1 VSSLGLAIPNYERT
15 DNVIR
20 LVERHLEKGVV
31 DEIVV
36 CDDGSSSRTIE
47 SLRSRLPLSDD
58 RVRLIENREN
68 LGAFRNKARTV
79 AQCRSPWVV
88 LCDSDNWIDESY
100 IDRLRRLHDEASWS
114 TDTIYC
120 PIHARP
126 AFDFTEMRPRVVDDI
141 DGLRSL
147 LGHTT
152 GSVFLNTGNYLVP
165 RDAYV
170 RVARAA
176 PLFGLDPRRCFAA
189 DVVFFNILWIACGN
203 RLRCVEG
210 LAYEHS
216 HENADSFWRR
226 SRRRSKRF
234 IRQLRERIDDTVAL
248 GDAIPENPRSD
259 DVGRPT

>member
-1 VSSLGLAIPNYERT
+1 VNSLGLAIPNYERV
-15 DNVIR
+15 DNVVR
-20 LVERHLEKGVV
+20 LVELHLEKGVV
-31 DEIVV
+31 DDIVI

-47 SLRSRLPLSDD
+47 SLKSRLPLSDD

-88 LCDSDNWIDESY
+88 LCDSDNWIDEAY
-100 IDRLRRLHDEASWS
+100 IDRLRRVHDEASWS

-126 AFDFTEMRPRVVDDI
+126 AFDFTEMRPSIVEDI
-141 DGLRSL
+141 
-147 LGHTT
+147 
-152 GSVFLNTGNYLVP
+152 GSVFLNTGNYMVP

-189 DVVFFNILWIACGN
+189 DVIFFNILWVACGN
-203 RLRCVEG
+203 RLQCIEG
-210 LAYEHS
+210 LTYGHNN
-216 HENADSFWRR
+216 ENQDSFWRR

-234 IRQLRERIDDTVAL
+234 IRDLRNRIDDAARL
-248 GDAIPENPRSD
+248 GESIPTCD
-259 DVGRPT
+259 